1 MVDMANYQSD
11 EKIKNKFNELEQQ
24 IRPKPK
30 TLKNCIMAFVIGG
43 LICVIGQF
51 IRNYLLNKGFPDE
64 QVSIIT
70 PMTMVFLGA
79 LLTGLDIYDKIAAVA
94 GAGTIVPIT
103 GFSNAV
109 VSPAI
114 EFKKE
119 GFVMGVGAKM
129 FTIAGPV
136 IVYGIG
142 TSVIVGVIYYLLLRF
157 GIMGW
162 F

>member
-1 MVDMANYQSD
+1 MYENDK
-11 EKIKNKFNELEQQ
+11 KIRTKFDQLEQQ

-30 TLKNCIMAFVIGG
+30 LLRNCIVGG

-51 IRNYLLNKGFPDE
+51 VRNTFLYYGFTEE
-64 QVSIIT
+64 QVSSLT

-79 LLTGLDIYDKIAAVA
+79 LLTGLGLYDRIAAKA

-103 GFSNAV
+103 GFSNAM

-136 IVYGIG
+136 LVYGTG
-142 TSVIVGVIYYLLLRF
+142 TSVIVGLIYYLLLRF
-157 GIMGW
+157 GIVG
-162 F
+162 

>member
-1 MVDMANYQSD
+1 MYENDK
-11 EKIKNKFNELEQQ
+11 KIRTKFDQLEQQ
-24 IRPKPK
+24 ITPKPK
-30 TLKNCIMAFVIGG
+30 LLRNCIMAFIVGG

-51 IRNYLLNKGFPDE
+51 VRNTFLYYGFTEE
-64 QVSIIT
+64 QVSSLT

-79 LLTGLDIYDKIAAVA
+79 LLTGLGIYDRIAAKA

-103 GFSNAV
+103 GFSNAM

-136 IVYGIG
+136 LVYGTG
-142 TSVIVGVIYYLLLRF
+142 TSVIVGLIYYLLLRF
-157 GIMGW
+157 GIVG
-162 F
+162 

>member
-1 MVDMANYQSD
+1 MYENDK
-11 EKIKNKFNELEQQ
+11 KIRTKFNQLEQQ
-24 IRPKPK
+24 IIPKPK
-30 TLKNCIMAFVIGG
+30 ILRNCIMAFIVGG

-51 IRNYLLNKGFPDE
+51 VRNTFLYYGFTEE
-64 QVSIIT
+64 QVSSLT

-79 LLTGLDIYDKIAAVA
+79 LLTGLGLYDRIAAKA

-103 GFSNAV
+103 GFSNAM

-136 IVYGIG
+136 LVYGTG
-142 TSVIVGVIYYLLLRF
+142 TSVIVGLIYYLLLRV
-157 GIMGW
+157 GIVGW
-162 F
+162 

>member
-1 MVDMANYQSD
+1 MYENDK
-11 EKIKNKFNELEQQ
+11 KIRTKFDHLEQQ
-24 IRPKPK
+24 ISQKPK
-30 TLKNCIMAFVIGG
+30 LLRNCIMAFIVGG

-51 IRNYLLNKGFPDE
+51 VRNTFLYYGFTEE
-64 QVSIIT
+64 QVSSLT

-79 LLTGLDIYDKIAAVA
+79 LLTGLGIYDRIAAKA

-103 GFSNAV
+103 GFSNAM

-136 IVYGIG
+136 LVYGTG
-142 TSVIVGVIYYLLLRF
+142 TSVIVGLIYYLLLRF
-157 GIMGW
+157 GIVGW
-162 F
+162 

>member
-1 MVDMANYQSD
+1 MAKYEND
-11 EKIKNKFNELEQQ
+11 KKIKTKFKELEEEL
-24 IRPKPK
+24 RPKPK
-30 TLKNCIMAFVIGG
+30 LLKNCIMAFIVGG

-51 IRNYLLNKGFPDE
+51 VRNTLLYYGLPED
-64 QVSIIT
+64 QVSTLT

-79 LLTGLDIYDKIAAVA
+79 LLTGLGIYDKIAAKA

-103 GFSNAV
+103 GFSNAM

-136 IVYGIG
+136 LVYGVG
-142 TSVIVGVIYYLLLRF
+142 TSVVVGVIYYILLRF
-157 GIMGW
+157 GIVG
-162 F
+162 

>member
-1 MVDMANYQSD
+1 MATYQSD
-11 EKIKNKFNELEQQ
+11 EKIKKKFNELEQQ
-24 IRPKPK
+24 IRPQPK
-30 TLKNCIMAFVIGG
+30 TLKNCIMAFIIGG
-43 LICVIGQF
+43 LICVIAQF
-51 IRNYLLNKGFPDE
+51 IRNYLLSNGFPEE

-70 PMTMVFLGA
+70 PMTMVFLAA

-103 GFSNAV
+103 GFSNAM

-136 IVYGIG
+136 IVYGVG

-157 GIMGW
+157 GFMG
-162 F
+162 

>member
-1 MVDMANYQSD
+1 MYENDK
-11 EKIKNKFNELEQQ
+11 KIRTKFDQLEQQ

-30 TLKNCIMAFVIGG
+30 LLRNCIMAFIVGG

-51 IRNYLLNKGFPDE
+51 VRNTFLYYGFTEE
-64 QVSIIT
+64 QVSNLT

-79 LLTGLDIYDKIAAVA
+79 LLTGLGLYDKIAAKA

-103 GFSNAV
+103 GFSNAM

-136 IVYGIG
+136 LVYGTG
-142 TSVIVGVIYYLLLRF
+142 TSVIVGLIYYLLLRF
-157 GIMGW
+157 GIVGW
-162 F
+162 

>member
-1 MVDMANYQSD
+1 MATYESD
-11 EKIKNKFNELEQQ
+11 EKIKIKFKEIEEE

-30 TLKNCIMAFVIGG
+30 VLRNCVMAFIVGG
-43 LICVIGQF
+43 LICVVGQF
-51 IRNYLLNKGFPDE
+51 IRNTLLSYGIPEE

-79 LLTGLDIYDKIAAVA
+79 LLTGLGIYDKIAAKA

-103 GFSNAV
+103 GFSNAM

-119 GFVMGVGAKM
+119 GFVMGVGANM
-129 FTIAGPV
+129 FKIAGPV
-136 IVYGIG
+136 LVYGTG
-142 TSVIVGVIYYLLLRF
+142 TSVLVGLIYYILLRF
-157 GIMGW
+157 GLVG
-162 F
+162 